1 MGRSFVRTNWFH
13 CLIVLLTIG
22 SSCWGDDLAMNLSVP
37 IPRLDDRIENP
48 GSEAS
53 HPGALTLDH
62 AVALALQHHPSI
74 HEKSSTVDRF
84 RGLRWNSTRKPNP
97 TVGYQASEIGDN
109 GRAGMQGVYYSQ
121 EFVTANKLGLNGQ
134 IGGWEVESAR
144 WQTEVQRLRVIGD
157 VRQRFYDLLA
167 ARKREEILHVMEAIL
182 QDGVSLTEQLVQ
194 AGQVGRGELLQA
206 QLRLKENELRHQ
218 NAGTQ
223 VLAAKRA
230 LEVVMGGEPI
240 DLDHVD
246 GSLSEAVPDLNF
258 EIELP
263 KAIARHPAVE
273 AARAEMV
280 RHQWAVQRE
289 QVEPIPN
296 LQSQLGVQYDNS
308 SYDTIVNLQF
318 GFELPV
324 NNRNTGR
331 VAAACADYVQAS
343 FRAKRLELAL
353 REQFVEA
360 FREYGVAVQTLKQ
373 IENELLPLSQENL
386 ETAQTLY
393 KSGEM
398 SYLGLLTAQQSYVEV
413 LLTLNTARKDAWQ
426 AVSLIENGLLTNALT
441 TQ

>member
-1 MGRSFVRTNWFH
+1 MRVDWFLS
-13 CLIVLLTIG
+13 LILLLAIG
-22 SSCWGDDLAMNLSVP
+22 SNCWSDDLAMNLSVP
-37 IPRLDDRIENP
+37 IPSLDAQGDP
-48 GSEAS
+48 QAS
-53 HPGALTLDH
+53 DTPVGMQLTLDQ
-62 AVALALQHHPSI
+62 AVSIALQNHPSI
-74 HEKSSTVDRF
+74 HERSSSVDRF

-97 TVGYQASEIGDN
+97 TVGYQASEIGDS
-109 GRAGMQGVYYSQ
+109 GRAGMQGVFYSQ

-167 ARKREEILHVMEAIL
+167 ASKREEILHVMEAIL
-182 QDGVSLTEQLVQ
+182 QDGVSLTQQLVQ

-223 VLAAKRA
+223 VVAAKRA
-230 LEVVMGGEPI
+230 LEVVMGGAPI
-240 DLDHVD
+240 ELNHVV
-246 GSLSEAVPDLNF
+246 GSLSEAVPELDF
-258 EIELP
+258 DVELP

-296 LQSQLGVQYDNS
+296 IQSQVGVQYDNA
-308 SYDTIVNLQF
+308 SYDTIVNLQL

-353 REQFVEA
+353 REEFVEA
-360 FREYGVAVQTLKQ
+360 FREYGVALQTLKQ

-413 LLTLNTARKDAWQ
+413 LLTLNTARQEAWQ